1 MILLKDNRIKEVDI
15 LLPTDFEFRKRAVGT
30 LVRNVGVYALCDLN
44 GVPIYVGQS
53 KDGIRSRVARHLT
66 SARSDIIANRQVDV
80 WEIAYVY
87 AYPVADI
94 GDISNLESVLYHH
107 FNPTS
112 ALMNGT
118 IPPIPAVPMAV
129 PEPVQIVQVMP
140 DAEIAD
146 RLDPAQR
153 LPKQARHYAQI
164 VEHFLEVKNSPQIGK
179 AMQAHFERLQR
190 YHGELLGN
198 VGDNDPEED

>member
-1 MILLKDNRIKEVDI
+1 
-15 LLPTDFEFRKRAVGT
+15 LPTDFAFRKRAVGT
-30 LVRNVGVYALCDLN
+30 LTRQIGVYALCDLN

-53 KDGIRSRVARHLT
+53 RDGIRARVARHLT

-80 WEIAYVY
+80 WEIAYVQ
-87 AYPVADI
+87 AYPVDNVAE
-94 GDISNLESVLYHH
+94 ISNLEDVLYHQ
-107 FNPTS
+107 FNPLS

-118 IPPIPAVPMAV
+118 IPPVPEVPMEAPD
-129 PEPVQIVQVMP
+129 PEQIIQVMP
-140 DAEIAD
+140 DEEIAD

-164 VEHFLEVKNSPQIGK
+164 VEHFLEVKNSPQIAR
-179 AMQAHFERLQR
+179 AMGAHFERLQR

-198 VGDNDPEED
+198 VGDNEVDDD